1 MSDAVPSADVPA
13 ASDETRSRLIDAA
26 AEVFSEQ
33 GYAGSGVQAIAK
45 RAGFTTGAI
54 YGRFSGKA
62 ELLLAAI
69 DKRSNDELDDLF
81 AEHGFRADAAD
92 VLNQVGG
99 HLVTRR
105 DTSGQLLLE
114 AFVAARRDPEVA
126 ALVRQR
132 LDARAEL
139 MAELIE
145 TSKSDGT
152 IDPDLDTKS
161 IVRFV
166 HAVGLGFLLY
176 DTIDLDLPSAG
187 PWAELI
193 QRLVGAVAPDAPN
206 STD

>member
-1 MSDAVPSADVPA
+1 MTDPFPQADPIAGVV
-13 ASDETRSRLIDAA
+13 DETRMRLIEAA
-26 AEVFSEQ
+26 AEVFSEE
-33 GYAGSGVQAIAK
+33 GYAGSGVQAIAR

-69 DKRSNDELDDLF
+69 DEHSNDELDQLF
-81 AEHGFRADAAD
+81 AENGFDADAAA
-92 VLNQVGG
+92 VLNQVGS
-99 HLVTRR
+99 HLVTGR
-105 DTSGQLLLE
+105 DSSGQLLLE

-126 ALVRQR
+126 ALVRER
-132 LDARAEL
+132 LDARAEM

-145 TSKSDGT
+145 TSKADGI

-176 DTIDLDLPSAG
+176 ETIGIDLPEPE
-187 PWAELI
+187 PWAALI
-193 QRLVGAVAPDAPN
+193 GRLVSAVAPD
-206 STD
+206 

>member
-1 MSDAVPSADVPA
+1 MSDAAPIAGAPA
-13 ASDETRSRLIDAA
+13 AADETRSRLIDAA

-69 DKRSNDELDDLF
+69 DERSNDELDDLF

-92 VLNQVGG
+92 VLNQVGS

-132 LDARAEL
+132 LDDRAQL

-145 TSKSDGT
+145 TSKVDGT

-176 DTIDLDLPSAG
+176 DTIGLDLPAAG

-193 QRLVGAVAPDAPN
+193 ERLVGAVAPDTA
-206 STD
+206 D